1 MSRII
6 NIFSGYKI
14 LSKNNNFINIKEL
27 NQFKRNSEGKI
38 RCNINSWGDWLAM
51 GVGAFFSAPRSPQ
64 SRPCSFLYRYIV
76 CTEPTQ
82 VA

>member
-1 MSRII
+1 MSRIK

-38 RCNINSWGDWLAM
+38 RYSVDSGHYQAQSQLADHDIL
-51 GVGAFFSAPRSPQ
+51 P
-64 SRPCSFLYRYIV
+64 
-76 CTEPTQ
+76 
-82 VA
+82 